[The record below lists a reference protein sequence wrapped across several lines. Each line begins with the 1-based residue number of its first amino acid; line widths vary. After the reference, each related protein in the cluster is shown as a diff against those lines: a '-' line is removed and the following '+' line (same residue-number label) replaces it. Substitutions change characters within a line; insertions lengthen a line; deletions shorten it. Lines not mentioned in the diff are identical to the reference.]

1 MGNRVI
7 AELEQAEE
15 LFLRQWAGY
24 RKGLRYNKMI
34 VNLPSI
40 ATGEQ
45 LANALHA
52 LGVKF
57 IMGGSRGDESL
68 HKQPARLIAALAES
82 NESRLRL
89 SLIPL
94 FLEHPE
100 FSAHV
105 RMAARG
111 VNPAARLILQCY
123 YTAAVWLQRK
133 HRPRLALLIGRKA
146 SLPDYFSSELGF
158 AEHRRSH
165 HQLTAACPAPSHIEW
180 STYQLAGHI

>member
-1 MGNRVI
+1 MNI
-7 AELEQAEE
+7 
-15 LFLRQWAGY
+15 
-24 RKGLRYNKMI
+24 
-34 VNLPSI
+34 PST

-100 FSAHV
+100 FAAHV
-105 RMAARG
+105 RTAANG
-111 VNPAARLILQCY
+111 VNPTARLILQCY
-123 YTAAVWLQRK
+123 YTAAIWLQRK

-146 SLPDYFSSELGF
+146 PLPDYFSSELGLQNTDDPTINLQRL
-158 AEHRRSH
+158 AQRHRLLSGAQVNWLGTYEH
-165 HQLTAACPAPSHIEW
+165 AIEVW
-180 STYQLAGHI
+180 VKGLEIQKA

>member
-1 MGNRVI
+1 MNI
-7 AELEQAEE
+7 
-15 LFLRQWAGY
+15 
-24 RKGLRYNKMI
+24 
-34 VNLPSI
+34 PST

-100 FSAHV
+100 FAMHV
-105 RMAARG
+105 RTASNG

-123 YTAAVWLQRK
+123 YTAAIWLQRK
-133 HRPRLALLIGRKA
+133 HHARLALLIGGKA
-146 SLPDYFSSELGF
+146 SLPDYFSSELGLQNTDDPTINLQRL
-158 AEHRRSH
+158 AERHRIMSGA
-165 HQLTAACPAPSHIEW
+165 QVNWLG
-180 STYQLAGHI
+180 TYEHAFQVWAKGLEIQKA

>member
-1 MGNRVI
+1 MN
-7 AELEQAEE
+7 
-15 LFLRQWAGY
+15 F
-24 RKGLRYNKMI
+24 
-34 VNLPSI
+34 PST

-89 SLIPL
+89 SLIIL
-94 FLEHPE
+94 FLAHPE

-105 RMAARG
+105 RTAARG
-111 VNPAARLILQCY
+111 VTHVARLILQCY
-123 YTAAVWLQRK
+123 YTAAVWLQRE

-146 SLPDYFSSELGF
+146 SLPDYFSSELGLQNTDDPTINLQRL
-158 AEHRRSH
+158 AQRHRILSGAQVNWLGTYEHAV
-165 HQLTAACPAPSHIEW
+165 QVWVKGLEIQKA
-180 STYQLAGHI
+180 